1 MTYAQYGLVQATDFN
16 NLVGT
21 NPDTTSDRLNTVW
34 ATGGSNAG
42 YGQASIAQV
51 TAGDIVTATKWANLI
66 NNTALA
72 ALHQGSTIT
81 SVTAPTAG
89 SKITYLSALPTNLTT
104 IYTNRLNATGQG
116 ITSSNTQTYGST
128 WTTTLTCQHT
138 ITFST
143 GDQARYFF
151 NAGGQIAI
159 SCSHPMSTGFNGTI
173 SGLASAIGTVVLSAP
188 ITGTIIIASTNYNG
202 VTKIGGGGNTPV
214 ISTNNGY
221 YALNTS
227 NAQLFSQTA
236 TSGSYYY
243 YYYYYYGYNGRIRVI
258 GKSNGTQGSNGDAG
272 SIITIYTV
280 WDQIPSGIT
289 ISAGSA
295 ITCVVRP
302 PSTDNISNT
311 WGSIGLTG
319 TVSAN

>member
-1 MTYAQYGLVQATDFN
+1 MTYAQYGLVEATDFN

-21 NPDTTSDRLNTVW
+21 NPDTTTNRLNTVW
-34 ATGGSNAG
+34 ATGGSSAG
-42 YGQASIAQV
+42 YGQTSISQV
-51 TAGDIVTATKWANLI
+51 SVGDIVTAAKWANLI

-81 SVTAPTAG
+81 SVTAPVAG
-89 SKITYLSALPTNLTT
+89 DTITYRSAIPTNLTT

-116 ITSSNTQTYGST
+116 TTNSNTQTYGST
-128 WTTTLTCQHT
+128 WTNTLTCEHT
-138 ITFST
+138 ITFSS

-159 SCSHPMSTGFNGTI
+159 TCSHPMSTGFNGTI

-188 ITGTIIIASTNYNG
+188 ITGTIIVASTNYNG
-202 VTKIGGGGNTPV
+202 VTKIGGGGNTPT

-221 YALNTS
+221 YAFNTS

-236 TSGSYYY
+236 SSS
-243 YYYYYYGYNGRIRVI
+243 YYYYYGYNGRIRVI

-272 SIITIYTV
+272 TIVTLYTV

-295 ITCVVRP
+295 VTCVVRP
-302 PSTDNISNT
+302 PSTSNISNT
-311 WGSIGLTG
+311 WGAIGLSG
-319 TVSAN
+319 TISAT